1 MKFELYRVFPMP
13 AWLLKIQSSNFIHN
27 EVTGGR
33 KWPELLREKDGT
45 AVPLFCS
52 TWWGHCRA
60 PRFHCIGRKKSGRR
74 KLVKFSK
81 IFFHTNCINEKKYH
95 FFMMACYLV
104 SCKDHF
110 IVWEGKCPDNRSG
123 SNLMKY

>member
-1 MKFELYRVFPMP
+1 MP

-60 PRFHCIGRKKSGRR
+60 PRFLRKE
-74 KLVKFSK
+74 K
-81 IFFHTNCINEKKYH
+81 I
-95 FFMMACYLV
+95 
-104 SCKDHF
+104 SCKWDLNPRLLDVTH
-110 IVWEGKCPDNRSG
+110 KL
-123 SNLMKY
+123 NLLLPRLNFFW